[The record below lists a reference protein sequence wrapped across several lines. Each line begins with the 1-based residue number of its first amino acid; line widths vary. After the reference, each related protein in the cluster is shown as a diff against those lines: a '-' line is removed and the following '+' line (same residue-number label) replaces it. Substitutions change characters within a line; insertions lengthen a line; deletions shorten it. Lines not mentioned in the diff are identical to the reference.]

1 MITKIKFVTV
11 QPKSE
16 IAKERFVGSMD
27 QLHSCRVVEE
37 SEDNYIL
44 SSITNRYSFEMKK
57 INDKNWEVIK

>member
-1 MITKIKFVTV
+1 MITKTKFVTV

-16 IAKERFVGSMD
+16 HDKQKFAGIMD
-27 QLHSCRVVEE
+27 QLHSCRVVQE

-57 INDKNWEVIK
+57 INDQNWEVIK

>member
-1 MITKIKFVTV
+1 MITKTKFVTV

-16 IAKERFVGSMD
+16 HAKQRFAGSID

-37 SEDNYIL
+37 NEDNYIL

-57 INDKNWEVIK
+57 INDQNWEVIK

>member
-1 MITKIKFVTV
+1 MITKTKFVTV

>member
-1 MITKIKFVTV
+1 MITKTKFVTV

-27 QLHSCRVVEE
+27 QLHSCRVIEE
-37 SEDNYIL
+37 SDDNYIL

-57 INDKNWEVIK
+57 INDQNWEVIK

>member
-1 MITKIKFVTV
+1 MITKTKFVTV

-27 QLHSCRVVEE
+27 QLHSCRVIEE

>member
-1 MITKIKFVTV
+1 MITKTKFVTV

-16 IAKERFVGSMD
+16 HTKQKFAGSMD

-57 INDKNWEVIK
+57 INDQNWEVIK

>member
-1 MITKIKFVTV
+1 MITKTKFVTV

-27 QLHSCRVVEE
+27 QLHSCRVIEE

-57 INDKNWEVIK
+57 INDQNWDVIK

>member
-1 MITKIKFVTV
+1 MITKTKFVTV
-11 QPKSE
+11 QPKSQ